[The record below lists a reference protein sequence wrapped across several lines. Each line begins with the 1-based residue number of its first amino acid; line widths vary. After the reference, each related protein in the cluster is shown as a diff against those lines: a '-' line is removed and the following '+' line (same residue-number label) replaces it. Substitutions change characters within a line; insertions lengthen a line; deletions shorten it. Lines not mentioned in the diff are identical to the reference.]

1 MFLIKGDLIFVS
13 ANTDIVGDL
22 VPPPPPLSI
31 RRVACEGSVGRVE
44 DGEEQRGTGSH
55 YKPLVAIRV

>member
-22 VPPPPPLSI
+22 GPPPLFLSGVSLA
-31 RRVACEGSVGRVE
+31 RAASGEKKTGRNREGLAVII
-44 DGEEQRGTGSH
+44 SH
-55 YKPLVAIRV
+55 

>member
-22 VPPPPPLSI
+22 GVPPPLSI
-31 RRVACEGSVGRVE
+31 RRVACEGSVGREE

>member
-1 MFLIKGDLIFVS
+1 MFFIKGDLIFVS

-22 VPPPPPLSI
+22 GPHPHLSI
-31 RRVACEGSVGRVE
+31 RRVGREE